1 MKEAS
6 LLLIPAAAAGMWLM
20 YQNGL
25 MVLSSKRALSF
36 VGSDRGRR
44 ASFTACTGTVRRILR
59 FSESKTLRVVFSPVL
74 TKGSVTM
81 ELLNSQK
88 QPLLQLDE
96 THPTGSIAVE
106 KGQRYHLVFHFQSA
120 TGEYSLQMD

>member
-6 LLLIPAAAAGMWLM
+6 LLLIPATAAGMWLL

-25 MVLSSKRALSF
+25 MVLNSKRALSF

-44 ASFTACTGTVRRILR
+44 ASFTACTGTVRRIVR
-59 FSESKTLRVVFSPVL
+59 FSASKTLRVVFSPVL

-88 QPLLQLDE
+88 QQLLLLDE
-96 THPTGSIAVE
+96 THPTGNTSVK

>member
-25 MVLSSKRALSF
+25 MVLNSQRALSF

-88 QPLLQLDE
+88 QTLLLLDE
-96 THPTGSIAVE
+96 THPTGSISVE
-106 KGQRYHLVFHFQSA
+106 KGLRYHLVFHFQSA

>member
-6 LLLIPAAAAGMWLM
+6 LLLIPAAAAGMWLL

-25 MVLSSKRALSF
+25 MVLNSKRALSF

-88 QPLLQLDE
+88 QPLLLLDE
-96 THPTGSIAVE
+96 THLTGSIAVE
-106 KGQRYHLVFHFQSA
+106 KGQRYQLVFHFQSA

>member
-25 MVLSSKRALSF
+25 MVLNSKRALSF

-44 ASFTACTGTVRRILR
+44 ASFTACTGTIRRILR
-59 FSESKTLRVVFSPVL
+59 FSDSKTLRVVFSPVL

-88 QPLLQLDE
+88 QRLLLLDE
-96 THPTGSIAVE
+96 THPTGSISVK
-106 KGQRYHLVFHFQSA
+106 KGQRYYLVFHFQSA

>member
-6 LLLIPAAAAGMWLM
+6 LLLIPAAAAGMWLL

-25 MVLSSKRALSF
+25 MVLNSKRALSF

-44 ASFTACTGTVRRILR
+44 ASFTACTGTVRCILR

-88 QPLLQLDE
+88 QPLLLLYE

-106 KGQRYHLVFHFQSA
+106 KGQRYQLVFHFQSA

>member
-88 QPLLQLDE
+88 QPLLLLDE
-96 THPTGSIAVE
+96 THPTGSISVE

-120 TGEYSLQMD
+120 TGEYSLQLD